1 MVRRAMA
8 CLAAVLLLLMA
19 GAASADSLRL
29 ILPDLQPVA
38 GAMVPV
44 TLRGEYTS
52 TIALETLSFP
62 DAPGYDWVQIARD
75 QWRDEQVEGRR
86 VRVFERRLALFPRQA
101 GTLTLGPVVHH
112 LTVIGDD
119 NRRQPVAVTAPA
131 VSLSVAAFPGEGL
144 PLSARS
150 LTLDDQLSSPPGS
163 LRDGETLVRRVTLTA
178 AGTLPHLLPP
188 RPTLREPWLI
198 SFAAPERRE
207 MQLTPEG
214 PVTTVVWEWHLRPKT
229 GEPGVLPAVPIAW
242 FDTSTHQMRST
253 EIPAIP
259 FGYASFNGNRR
270 GSEALPTG
278 QAGLALATVAAG
290 LLAGAGFALAG
301 LSQRRRAEALNRLR
315 RLWPFDPTRVAM
327 ALALRRGDL
336 IAARRAAEHHV
347 QRRRS
352 LGLPLTGLETAML
365 DRALYGPPSAPA
377 SVGPGA
383 AAPPLLGDRLSRSRR
398 RG

>member
-1 MVRRAMA
+1 MVRRVVS
-8 CLAAVLLLLMA
+8 CLAAMLLLMA

-29 ILPDLQPVA
+29 ILPSLQPVA
-38 GAMVPV
+38 GEMVPV

-62 DAPGYDWVQIARD
+62 DAPDYEWVQLARD

-101 GTLTLGPVVHH
+101 GALTIGPVVHH
-112 LTVIGDD
+112 LTVVGDD
-119 NRRQPVAVTAPA
+119 NQRQPVAVTAPA

-144 PLSARS
+144 PLSARR

-188 RPTLREPWLI
+188 RPALRETWLI

-242 FDTSTHQMRST
+242 FDTAARQMRST

-259 FGYASFNGNRR
+259 FGYTSFNGNRR
-270 GSEALPTG
+270 GAEALPAG
-278 QAGLALATVAAG
+278 QACLALTTVAAG
-290 LLAGAGFALAG
+290 AVAGAGVALAG
-301 LSQRRRAEALNRLR
+301 LSRRRRADALNRLR
-315 RLWPFDPTRVAM
+315 RLWPFDPTRRAM
-327 ALALRRGDL
+327 TRALRSGDL
-336 IAARRAAEHHV
+336 LAARRAAEHHIR
-347 QRRRS
+347 RRRS
-352 LGLPLTGLETAML
+352 LGLPLTGRETAML
-365 DRALYGPPSAPA
+365 DRQLYGPPSASTSPDGSA
-377 SVGPGA
+377 
-383 AAPPLLGDRLSRSRR
+383 
-398 RG
+398 

>member
-8 CLAAVLLLLMA
+8 CLAAVLLLLTA
-19 GAASADSLRL
+19 VAAAADSLRL
-29 ILPDLQPVA
+29 ILPDMQPVA
-38 GAMVPV
+38 GEMVPV

-52 TIALETLSFP
+52 TIALETLRFP
-62 DAPGYDWVQIARD
+62 DAPGYDWVQLARD

-101 GTLTLGPVVHH
+101 GTLTIGPVVHH
-112 LTVIGDD
+112 LTVVGPD
-119 NRRQPVAVTAPA
+119 NRRRTVAVTAPA

-144 PLSARS
+144 PLSARN
-150 LTLDDQLSSPPGS
+150 LILDDQLSSPPGS

-188 RPTLREPWLI
+188 RPVLRENWLI

-229 GEPGVLPAVPIAW
+229 GEPGVLPSVPVAW
-242 FDTSTHQMRST
+242 FDTAARQMRST

-270 GSEALPTG
+270 GAQALPAG
-278 QAGLALATVAAG
+278 QARLALATVAAG
-290 LLAGAGFALAG
+290 TLAGAGVALSG
-301 LSQRRRAEALNRLR
+301 LSRRRRAEALNRLR
-315 RLWPFDPTRVAM
+315 RLWPFDPARRAMTR
-327 ALALRRGDL
+327 ALRRGDL
-336 IAARRAAEHHV
+336 IAARRAAERHV
-347 QRRRS
+347 QRRRT
-352 LGLPLTGLETAML
+352 LGLPPTGRETAML
-365 DRALYGPPSAPA
+365 DQALYGPPSAMP
-377 SVGPGA
+377 SGDGA
-383 AAPPLLGDRLSRSRR
+383 TPPEAAGQRS
-398 RG
+398 